1 MSSCKSESWSSENKQ
16 QKSKQ
21 RARIPERNK
30 SEHRENSMS
39 NENMISCTYYNGF
52 YDKKRSIRC
61 TDIEGNET
69 IVEFIYQFVK
79 KSYSYQNDSIDYC
92 SEFYTNIIGP
102 PEGHL
107 DYEYIRKTFRYHL
120 ILSLSPIQYYTD
132 DNYHDFSIMDPTI
145 MDKISIN
152 IEYHVAVYPI
162 RITIYDTTYNLEDAI
177 QIWAQDPD
185 NQWFLLG
192 YHSLSKHSLRGKML
206 LSITLHPCNFKTK
219 LLRLVFN
226 HRLEEHKLDAIMLI
240 GTSEL
245 ILSKN
250 PEKQENLKFLI
261 KGFQHCGDITEYNVN
276 SMRSISTHPT
286 DMLTCVH
293 EDILDLIE
301 NFHKYGT
308 ICKRNIVQSFHK
320 NQLGHKQISY
330 NAFLGYIQIHKQS
343 LTVKDYSNYN
353 KFIED
358 LKFLWDKSKK
368 SYDSFSKLPDE
379 TILNILKDLDLRSL
393 CRVSRVNKRLNHLTR
408 DPFLYTSLNMRN
420 IHFTYWRTNLWHKFN
435 YFARRCKY
443 LKELDLSY
451 CDIPVVKFNVFIHT
465 CGKRLTHL
473 NLSRCRCVN
482 NSVLRQISKTCPN
495 LKELNL
501 SCCRFVNDKGFSYLE
516 NLKYLECLNLQTVEK
531 IKTKTLCKILQKNQ
545 QLRDLNL
552 ANTRLNIYEV
562 IVELK
567 NLCPNLETI
576 NLQGTRITSYCIYA
590 LANCKN
596 VREIYFSLLSI
607 TLDITNEEI
616 LKEIFHKLFSSLR
629 LEKLDITDYNVN
641 QIILDSLKLC
651 ENLKSFTFN
660 GHTEKFDSNIFF

>member
-1 MSSCKSESWSSENKQ
+1 MSRVKVSPKINKKSLNKRRESRRWNE
-16 QKSKQ
+16 
-21 RARIPERNK
+21 

-39 NENMISCTYYNGF
+39 NENMTDSPYYNGF

-69 IVEFIYQFVK
+69 TVEFIYQFVK

-102 PEGHL
+102 PERHL
-107 DYEYIRKTFRYHL
+107 CYEYIRKTFDAHL
-120 ILSLSPIQYYTD
+120 ILSLLPRKNYTD
-132 DNYHDFSIMDPTI
+132 VRYHDFSKMDPKI
-145 MDKISIN
+145 IDKISIN

-162 RITIYDTTYNLEDAI
+162 RITIFDTAYKLKEAI

-192 YHSLSKHSLRGKML
+192 YYSLSK
-206 LSITLHPCNFKTK
+206 
-219 LLRLVFN
+219 
-226 HRLEEHKLDAIMLI
+226 HRLEEHKLNAIMLI

-250 PEKQENLKFLI
+250 PEKEENSKFLSKNVGRQFWGI
-261 KGFQHCGDITEYNVN
+261 YNF
-276 SMRSISTHPT
+276 SYMRSIRTHPT

-293 EDILDLIE
+293 RDILDLID
-301 NFHKYGT
+301 NFHEYGT
-308 ICKRNIVQSFHK
+308 ICKRNIVKSFHK
-320 NQLGHKQISY
+320 DQLGHKQISY

-353 KFIED
+353 EFMED
-358 LKFLWDKSKK
+358 LKFLWGKSKK
-368 SYDSFSKLPDE
+368 SYDSFSKLPDD
-379 TILNILKDLDLRSL
+379 TILNILKNLDLRSL
-393 CRVSRVNKRLNHLTR
+393 CRVGRVNKRLNNLTR

-420 IHFTYWRTNLWHKFN
+420 IHFTYWRTNLWHKFH

-516 NLKYLECLNLQTVEK
+516 NLRYLECLNLQTIEK
-531 IKTKTLCKILQKNQ
+531 MQTKTLCKILQRNQ
-545 QLRDLNL
+545 QLRNLNL
-552 ANTRLNIYEV
+552 ANTNLNIDEI

-567 NLCPNLETI
+567 NSCPNLETI
-576 NLQGTRITSYCIYA
+576 NLQRITITSKSIYA
-590 LANCKN
+590 LADCKN
-596 VREIYFSLLSI
+596 LQEIYFGWLYDSI
-607 TLDITNEEI
+607 KNENEED
-616 LKEIFHKLFSSLR
+616 LKKSFHRLFSSLR
-629 LEKLDITDYNVN
+629 LEKLDITDCDVN

-651 ENLKSFTFN
+651 ENLKSLTFN
-660 GHTEKFDSNIFF
+660 GHTEKFDSNISFKMERIDGNMYIIPIRMTC

>member
-1 MSSCKSESWSSENKQ
+1 MAS
-16 QKSKQ
+16 
-21 RARIPERNK
+21 IPERNK

-39 NENMISCTYYNGF
+39 NENMKDCPYYNGF

-61 TDIEGNET
+61 TDVEGNET
-69 IVEFIYQFVK
+69 TVEFIYQFVK

-107 DYEYIRKTFRYHL
+107 CYEYIRKTFDAHL
-120 ILSLSPIQYYTD
+120 ILSLSCIEYYSD
-132 DNYHDFSIMDPTI
+132 DEYHDFSIMDPTI
-145 MDKISIN
+145 IDKISIN

-162 RITIYDTTYNLEDAI
+162 RITIFDTAYKLDTI

-192 YHSLSKHSLRGKML
+192 YHSLSRERFWPGKIL
-206 LSITLHPCNFKTK
+206 HSITLHPCNFKTK

-226 HRLEEHKLDAIMLI
+226 HRLKEHKLDAIMLI

-250 PEKQENLKFLI
+250 SEENSQFLS
-261 KGFQHCGDITEYNVN
+261 KGSPRGWKITEYNFN
-276 SMRSISTHPT
+276 SMRHTHPT
-286 DMLTCVH
+286 DMLTLIH
-293 EDILDLIE
+293 RDIQYLIE
-301 NFHKYGT
+301 NFHEYGT

-320 NQLGHKQISY
+320 DQLGHKQISY

-393 CRVSRVNKRLNHLTR
+393 CRVGRVNKRLNNLTR

-420 IHFTYWRTNLWHKFN
+420 IHFTYWRTNLWHKFH
-435 YFARRCKY
+435 YFARRCTY

-531 IKTKTLCKILQKNQ
+531 MQTKTLCKILQRNQ

-552 ANTRLNIYEV
+552 ANTNLNIDEV
-562 IVELK
+562 VVELK
-567 NLCPNLETI
+567 NSCPNLETI
-576 NLQGTRITSYCIYA
+576 NLQRTKITSKSIYA
-590 LANCKN
+590 LADCKN
-596 VREIYFSLLSI
+596 LQEIYFGWLYDSI
-607 TLDITNEEI
+607 KNENWED
-616 LKEIFHKLFSSLR
+616 LKKSFHRLFSSLR
-629 LEKLDITDYNVN
+629 LEKLDITDFSVYLFTLN
-641 QIILDSLKLC
+641 SLMLC
-651 ENLKSFTFN
+651 KNIKSLTFN
-660 GHTEKFDSNIFF
+660 GDTKKFDSNIF

>member
-1 MSSCKSESWSSENKQ
+1 MAS
-16 QKSKQ
+16 
-21 RARIPERNK
+21 IPERNK

-39 NENMISCTYYNGF
+39 NENMKDCPYYNGF

-61 TDIEGNET
+61 TDVEGNET
-69 IVEFIYQFVK
+69 TVEFIYQFVK

-107 DYEYIRKTFRYHL
+107 CYEYIRKTFDAHL
-120 ILSLSPIQYYTD
+120 ILSLSCIEYYSD
-132 DNYHDFSIMDPTI
+132 DEYHDFSIMDPTI
-145 MDKISIN
+145 IDKISIN

-162 RITIYDTTYNLEDAI
+162 RITIFDTAYKLDTI

-192 YHSLSKHSLRGKML
+192 YHSLSRE
-206 LSITLHPCNFKTK
+206 
-219 LLRLVFN
+219 RLK
-226 HRLEEHKLDAIMLI
+226 EHKLDAIMLI

-250 PEKQENLKFLI
+250 SEENSQFLS
-261 KGFQHCGDITEYNVN
+261 KGSPRGWKITEYNFN
-276 SMRSISTHPT
+276 SMRHTHPT
-286 DMLTCVH
+286 DMLTLIH
-293 EDILDLIE
+293 RDIQYLIE
-301 NFHKYGT
+301 NFHEYGT
-308 ICKRNIVQSFHK
+308 ICKSICRNIVQSFHK
-320 NQLGHKQISY
+320 DQLGHKQISY

-393 CRVSRVNKRLNHLTR
+393 CRVGRVNKRLNNLTR

-420 IHFTYWRTNLWHKFN
+420 IHFTYWRTNLWHKFH
-435 YFARRCKY
+435 YFARRCTY

-531 IKTKTLCKILQKNQ
+531 MQTKTLCKILQRNQ

-552 ANTRLNIYEV
+552 ANTNLNIDEV
-562 IVELK
+562 VVELK
-567 NLCPNLETI
+567 NSCPNLETI
-576 NLQGTRITSYCIYA
+576 NLQRTKITSKSIYA
-590 LANCKN
+590 LADCKN
-596 VREIYFSLLSI
+596 LQEIYFGWLYDSI
-607 TLDITNEEI
+607 KNENWED
-616 LKEIFHKLFSSLR
+616 LKKSFHRLFSSLR
-629 LEKLDITDYNVN
+629 LEKLDITDFSVYLFTLN
-641 QIILDSLKLC
+641 SLMLC
-651 ENLKSFTFN
+651 KNIKSLTFN
-660 GHTEKFDSNIFF
+660 GDTKKFDSNIF